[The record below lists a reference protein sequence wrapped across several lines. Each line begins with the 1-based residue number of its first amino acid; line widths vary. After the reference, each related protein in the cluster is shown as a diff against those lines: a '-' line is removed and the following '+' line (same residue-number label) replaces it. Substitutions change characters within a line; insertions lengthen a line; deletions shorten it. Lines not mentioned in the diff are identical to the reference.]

1 MNTAPRLTR
10 SVPFWILL
18 AGSLASVAFGIWLTV
33 DRIGVMTTT
42 LLDGTATGVEVYAG
56 QSWAVFA
63 AAFVAAGLVGLVAT
77 LALAVARSF
86 APQPVVEAI
95 AWAED
100 DEVEVPAAPATTAV
114 DATAVETTAPEAPA
128 GDAPSTDTAR

>member
-1 MNTAPRLTR
+1 MYTAPRLTR

-18 AGSLASVAFGIWLTV
+18 AGSLASVAFGVWLTV
-33 DRIGVMTTT
+33 DRIGVMTAT

-63 AAFVAAGLVGLVAT
+63 AAFVAAGLVGFVAA

-100 DEVEVPAAPATTAV
+100 DEVEVPAAPAVEPTAPQ
-114 DATAVETTAPEAPA
+114 APEA
-128 GDAPSTDTAR
+128 DAPSTDTAR